1 MQYFSTID
9 YSGQKKKNIKETL
22 IRMVHQSEEKTD
34 RVSTSRDL
42 RVPKSYLSDTHI
54 NHKKIK
60 VIIVAPTHTS
70 TSAGIRVLYK
80 LKNELH
86 QLGLNVYL
94 FTYDPIE
101 LVALGSLSTKFHKNN
116 FYDDFVAIVPETIRS
131 LPFKPKKTIRY
142 FLNSDFSLPKYS
154 LGRFPVIADHQIKY
168 SSAINEE
175 ASRLFI
181 NVLPLDS
188 IENFENTKS
197 IDLLL
202 YFGKTGQF
210 NSTSKSRVEFI
221 KAFGDKYL
229 EINREWPNSILIPHL
244 LSNAKN
250 LISFDPISALNHE
263 ASLFGCTTHLIFNES
278 NMHLMEYL
286 ERYELNNPLIKL
298 YSDLSEVKLQK
309 DLDLD
314 ILSRI
319 RDHMQSE
326 AKKIECLDL
335 LKFREFLLK
344 TQN

>member
-1 MQYFSTID
+1 M
-9 YSGQKKKNIKETL
+9 
-22 IRMVHQSEEKTD
+22 
-34 RVSTSRDL
+34 
-42 RVPKSYLSDTHI
+42 
-54 NHKKIK
+54 
-60 VIIVAPTHTS
+60 
-70 TSAGIRVLYK
+70 
-80 LKNELH
+80 
-86 QLGLNVYL
+86 
-94 FTYDPIE
+94 
-101 LVALGSLSTKFHKNN
+101 
-116 FYDDFVAIVPETIRS
+116 
-131 LPFKPKKTIRY
+131 
-142 FLNSDFSLPKYS
+142 
-154 LGRFPVIADHQIKY
+154 GRFPVIADHQIKY